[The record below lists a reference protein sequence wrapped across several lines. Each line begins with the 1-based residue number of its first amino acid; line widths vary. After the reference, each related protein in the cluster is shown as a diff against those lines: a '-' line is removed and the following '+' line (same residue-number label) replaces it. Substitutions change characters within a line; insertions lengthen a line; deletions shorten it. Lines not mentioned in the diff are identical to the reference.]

1 MTADQTPPPPF
12 PDGKR
17 KPPTIDLTATDVT
30 ETVVERETETG
41 PVAEAAVAE
50 PPPEPAPEIAA
61 AAEPPK
67 SEPQPEEAKSET
79 KPETKSAAEP
89 PPPPPPPRRRSAAG
103 VIGGGIVGGAIAA
116 GLLFAFNLF
125 YPRDTETSALQA
137 RLAGIELELREMATR
152 PRGAGGGDA
161 GALDDVAARL
171 GKVETALADIA
182 QKLTKPAPLDPAV
195 ANRVSA
201 IEGQVKAMTETV
213 GILGRRNDEIAAI
226 AGEARARADAA
237 SAAIAELTRKLAAQ
251 PAVSKA
257 DLDALTTRLNATAQ
271 DLAKLAARPPG
282 DDRVSRLAI
291 AAAVLRNT
299 VERGEPYA
307 AELAAVKALGADPAA
322 LASLEPFAAT
332 GLPSATVLAREIS
345 DLAPALLAASGATP
359 REGGFLERL
368 QSNAEKLVR
377 IRRVE
382 EVAGTD
388 PTAIISRIEVK
399 AAHADLA
406 GALTELASLPPSAR
420 LPAEAWIKKAQ
431 ARAAAID
438 AGRKLSADA
447 LAGLSK

>member
-30 ETVVERETETG
+30 ASVVAPG
-41 PVAEAAVAE
+41 PVAEAVVAE
-50 PPPEPAPEIAA
+50 EPAQPEPVPETAA
-61 AAEPPK
+61 APEPPK
-67 SEPQPEEAKSET
+67 SEPQPEAKPET
-79 KPETKSAAEP
+79 KQETKSAAEP

-103 VIGGGIVGGAIAA
+103 VIGAGIVGGAIAA
-116 GLLFAFNLF
+116 GLLFAANLF
-125 YPRDTETSALQA
+125 FPRDTETSALQA

-152 PRGAGGGDA
+152 PRGAGDPRG
-161 GALDDVAARL
+161 LDDVTARL
-171 GKVETALADIA
+171 EKVEAALADAA
-182 QKLTKPAPLDPAV
+182 QKLSKPAQLDPAV

-201 IEGQVKAMTETV
+201 IEGQVKAMAETV

-237 SAAIAELTRKLAAQ
+237 AAAVAELTRKLAAQ

-257 DLDALTTRLNATAQ
+257 DLDALTGRLNATAQ
-271 DLAKLAARPPG
+271 ELAKLAARPPG

-291 AAAVLRNT
+291 AAAVLRGP
-299 VERGEPYA
+299 VQRGEPYA
-307 AELAAVKALGADPAA
+307 AELAAVKALGADAAA
-322 LASLEPFAAT
+322 LAPLEPFAAT

-388 PTAIISRIEVK
+388 PTAVISRIEVK
-399 AAHADLA
+399 AAHGDLA
-406 GALTELASLPPSAR
+406 GALAELTSLPPPAR

-438 AGRKLSADA
+438 AARKLSADA

>member
-1 MTADQTPPPPF
+1 
-12 PDGKR
+12 
-17 KPPTIDLTATDVT
+17 
-30 ETVVERETETG
+30 
-41 PVAEAAVAE
+41 
-50 PPPEPAPEIAA
+50 
-61 AAEPPK
+61 
-67 SEPQPEEAKSET
+67 
-79 KPETKSAAEP
+79 
-89 PPPPPPPRRRSAAG
+89 

-137 RLAGIELELREMATR
+137 RIAGIELELREMATR
-152 PRGAGGGDA
+152 PRGPGDA

-182 QKLTKPAPLDPAV
+182 QKLSKPAPLDPAV

-201 IEGQVKAMTETV
+201 IEGQVKAMAETV

-237 SAAIAELTRKLAAQ
+237 SAAVAELTRKLAAQ

-299 VERGEPYA
+299 IERGEPYA
-307 AELAAVKALGADPAA
+307 AELAAVKALGADPAT
-322 LASLEPFAAT
+322 LAPLESFAAT

-359 REGGFLERL
+359 RDGGFLERL